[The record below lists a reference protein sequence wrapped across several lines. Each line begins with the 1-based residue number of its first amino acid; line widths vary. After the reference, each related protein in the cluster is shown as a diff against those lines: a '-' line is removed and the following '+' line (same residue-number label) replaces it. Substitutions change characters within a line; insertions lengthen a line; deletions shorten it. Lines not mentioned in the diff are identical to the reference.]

1 MYTVYEVKA
10 RYKGNTGTLNVHYED
25 RNTNSKVLEIHTK
38 KERITI
44 GVGLIKAIEVEA
56 IKYDI
61 NITHAVISALFILFG
76 LLVHS
81 YLGWIVG
88 TIGFI
93 TAWEQIIKYYVLPMF
108 KYTKVRFITDFDE
121 TEVELRGNMRKVL
134 NNIIKEISE

>member
-10 RYKGNTGTLNVHYED
+10 RYKGNAGTLNIHYED

-44 GVGLIKAIEVEA
+44 GVGLIKAIEVEEH
-56 IKYDI
+56 KYNI
-61 NITHAVISALFILFG
+61 NISHAVISALFILFG
-76 LLVHS
+76 LFVHS
-81 YLGWIVG
+81 YIGWIVG

-93 TAWEQIIKYYVLPMF
+93 TAWKQIIKYYVLPMF

>member
-1 MYTVYEVKA
+1 M
-10 RYKGNTGTLNVHYED
+10 
-25 RNTNSKVLEIHTK
+25 
-38 KERITI
+38 
-44 GVGLIKAIEVEA
+44 
-56 IKYDI
+56 
-61 NITHAVISALFILFG
+61 FILFG
-76 LLVHS
+76 LFVHS
-81 YLGWIVG
+81 YIGWIVG

>member
-10 RYKGNTGTLNVHYED
+10 RYKGNAGTLNIHYED
-25 RNTNSKVLEIHTK
+25 RNVSSKVLEIHTK
-38 KERITI
+38 KERITM
-44 GVGLIKAIEVEA
+44 GVELIKAIEVEKH
-56 IKYDI
+56 KYNI
-61 NITHAVISALFILFG
+61 NISHAVISALFILFG

-93 TAWEQIIKYYVLPMF
+93 TAWKQIIKYYVLPMF